1 MTAELRT
8 VKSTKANDG
17 KDKTAAE
24 LKDLKTEN
32 DTLTGSVQKLEAD
45 LLKKNAQVSELESEF
60 ETEKTSAQDI
70 KKKGDYVREQL
81 EFQLDE
87 A

>member
-1 MTAELRT
+1 LEAEREIHDKSKKELEAKVSTMTAELRT
-8 VKSTKANDG
+8 AKSTKAKDG

-60 ETEKTSAQDI
+60 ETEKTSA
-70 KKKGDYVREQL
+70 
-81 EFQLDE
+81 
-87 A
+87 

>member
-8 VKSTKANDG
+8 AKSTKAKDG